1 MRNVTN
7 SEELEG
13 SPEEQ
18 EWEDWQW
25 DEYDDAILCRRDG
38 GIYVSGHFRYKNG
51 TKIGYVSGYCRH
63 KMKEKRMK

>member
-7 SEELEG
+7 S
-13 SPEEQ
+13 EEQ

-38 GIYVSGHFRYKNG
+38 GVYVSGHFRYKNG

-63 KMKEKRMK
+63 TKFTEYMGEKRRR